1 MRTGFLEEKYIQD
14 RKMARK
20 ALLVFSLFPFPLL
33 SLFFFF
39 AKQMERSLNVIKFEL
54 SKPSPSAV
62 GCLTVLQNFHYFFA
76 QSRITLQQ
84 NA

>member
-20 ALLVFSLFPFPLL
+20 PLLVFSLFPFLLL

-54 SKPSPSAV
+54 SKPSPSTA

-76 QSRITLQQ
+76 QSRINLQQ